1 MTAHLY
7 LSPHLDDAVFSCG
20 GLMAMQDARGEPVSV
35 LTIFAGDPPDW
46 HISPL
51 AADLHA
57 RWGKAGPPIA
67 VRRAED
73 RLACGRLGTTIVHL
87 NFHDAIY
94 RADPEG
100 LPMYPTEE
108 TLFGEVHAQDMD
120 LVEQIREAF
129 MEADI
134 SMAKVYCPLAMG
146 GHVDH
151 RIIRMAAERFMR
163 PLTYY
168 FDFPYAARGGD
179 VPPELGR
186 PSGECV
192 FVPLTEDAIETWAHA
207 VTEYQTQLSTFW
219 EDETQLFAE
228 LRDYHDSQGG
238 IPLLT
243 QALGTHPE
251 SNWVS

>member
-1 MTAHLY
+1 
-7 LSPHLDDAVFSCG
+7 
-20 GLMAMQDARGEPVSV
+20 MAMQDALGEPVSV

-57 RWGKAGPPIA
+57 RWGKSGPPIA

-73 RLACGRLGTTIVHL
+73 RLACGRLGSAVVHL
-87 NFHDAIY
+87 NFPDAIY
-94 RADPEG
+94 RANPEVM
-100 LPMYPTEE
+100 PMYPSEE
-108 TLFGEVHAQDMD
+108 ALFGNVHAQDVD
-120 LVEQIREAF
+120 LVKQIMGAV
-129 MEADI
+129 MDADI

-151 RIIRMAAERFMR
+151 RIIRMAAERFVR

-179 VPPELGR
+179 VPAELGR
-186 PSGECV
+186 PSGDRV
-192 FVPLTEDAIETWAHA
+192 FVPLTEEAIESWAHA
-207 VTEYQTQLSTFW
+207 ITEYQTQLSTFW
-219 EDETQLFAE
+219 EDDAQLFAE

-238 IPLLT
+238 IPLLMPT
-243 QALGTHPE
+243 AGTNPDLILD
-251 SNWVS
+251 S

>member
-73 RLACGRLGTTIVHL
+73 RLACGRLGSAVVHL
-87 NFHDAIY
+87 NFPDAIY
-94 RADPEG
+94 RADPE
-100 LPMYPTEE
+100 LMPLYPSEE
-108 TLFGEVHAQDMD
+108 ALFGEVHAQDVD
-120 LVEQIREAF
+120 LVEQIMAAV

-151 RIIRMAAERFMR
+151 RIIRMAAERFVH

-168 FDFPYAARGGD
+168 FDFPYAARGRD
-179 VPPELGR
+179 VPLELGR
-186 PSGECV
+186 PSGDCV
-192 FVPLTEDAIETWAHA
+192 FVPLTEEAVESWAHA
-207 VTEYQTQLSTFW
+207 ITEYQTQLSTFW
-219 EDETQLFAE
+219 EDDVQLFAE

-243 QALGTHPE
+243 RAAGTNPDLI
-251 SNWVS
+251 

>member
-1 MTAHLY
+1 
-7 LSPHLDDAVFSCG
+7 
-20 GLMAMQDARGEPVSV
+20 MAMQDARGEPVSV

-46 HISPL
+46 NISPL

-67 VRRAED
+67 VRRTED
-73 RLACGRLGTTIVHL
+73 RLACGRLGSAVVHL
-87 NFHDAIY
+87 NFPDAIY
-94 RADPEG
+94 RADSDVI
-100 LPMYPTEE
+100 PMYPSEE
-108 TLFGEVHAQDMD
+108 SLFGEVHTQDMD
-120 LVEQIREAF
+120 LVEQIKGAF
-129 MEADI
+129 SEADI

-151 RIIRMAAERFMR
+151 RIIRMAAERLMR

-192 FVPLTEDAIETWAHA
+192 FVPLTEEAIDSWAHA

-219 EDETQLFAE
+219 EDEAQLFTE

-238 IPLLT
+238 IPLLMRVE
-243 QALGTHPE
+243 GTNPE
-251 SNWVS
+251 FD

>member
-1 MTAHLY
+1 
-7 LSPHLDDAVFSCG
+7 
-20 GLMAMQDARGEPVSV
+20 MAMQDARGEPVSV

-46 HISPL
+46 NISPL

-67 VRRAED
+67 VRRTED
-73 RLACGRLGTTIVHL
+73 RLACGRLGSAVVHL
-87 NFHDAIY
+87 NFPDAIY
-94 RADPEG
+94 RADSDVI
-100 LPMYPTEE
+100 PMYPSEE
-108 TLFGEVHAQDMD
+108 ALFGEVHAHDMD
-120 LVEQIREAF
+120 LVEQIKGAF
-129 MEADI
+129 SEADI

-151 RIIRMAAERFMR
+151 RIIRMAAERLMR

-192 FVPLTEDAIETWAHA
+192 FVPLTEEAIDSWAHA
-207 VTEYQTQLSTFW
+207 VT
-219 EDETQLFAE
+219 
-228 LRDYHDSQGG
+228 
-238 IPLLT
+238 
-243 QALGTHPE
+243 
-251 SNWVS
+251 

>member
-7 LSPHLDDAVFSCG
+7 LSPHLDDAVLSCG

-73 RLACGRLGTTIVHL
+73 RLACGRLGSAVVHL
-87 NFHDAIY
+87 NFPDAIY
-94 RADPEG
+94 RADPEVM
-100 LPMYPTEE
+100 PMYPSEE
-108 TLFGEVHAQDMD
+108 ALFGEVHAQDMD
-120 LVEQIREAF
+120 LVEQIWGAF
-129 MEADI
+129 MDVDL
-134 SMAKVYCPLAMG
+134 SMAEVYCPLAMG

-151 RIIRMAAERFMR
+151 RIIRLAAEMCKR

-168 FDFPYAARGGD
+168 FDFPYAARGGE

-192 FVPLTEDAIETWAHA
+192 FVPLTEDTIESWANA

-219 EDETQLFAE
+219 ENDAQLFAE

-238 IPLLT
+238 IPLLIH
-243 QALGTHPE
+243 AEGTNPE
-251 SNWVS
+251 LK

>member
-1 MTAHLY
+1 MDAHLY

-46 HISPL
+46 NISPL
-51 AADLHA
+51 AAELHA

-67 VRRAED
+67 VRRTED
-73 RLACGRLGTTIVHL
+73 RLACGRLGSAIVHL
-87 NFHDAIY
+87 DFPDAIY
-94 RADPEG
+94 RLDSHST
-100 LPMYPTEE
+100 PMYPSEE
-108 TLFGEVHAQDMD
+108 SFFGEVHDQDVD
-120 LVEQIREAF
+120 LIEQVRTAF

-134 SMAKVYCPLAMG
+134 SMVKVYCPLAVG

-151 RIIRMAAERFMR
+151 RIVRLAAESFMR

-186 PSGECV
+186 PRGERG
-192 FVPLTEDAIETWAHA
+192 FVPLTPEAIDAWAHA
-207 VTEYQTQLSTFW
+207 VIEYQTQLSTFW
-219 EDETQLFAE
+219 EDEAHLFAE

-238 IPLLT
+238 IPLLVPADDT
-243 QALGTHPE
+243 VLGL
-251 SNWVS
+251 N

>member
-1 MTAHLY
+1 
-7 LSPHLDDAVFSCG
+7 
-20 GLMAMQDARGEPVSV
+20 MAMQDARGEPVSV

-46 HISPL
+46 NISPL

-67 VRRAED
+67 VRRTED
-73 RLACGRLGTTIVHL
+73 RLACGRLGSAVVHL
-87 NFHDAIY
+87 NFPDAIY
-94 RADPEG
+94 RANPEEI
-100 LPMYPTEE
+100 PMYPSKEL
-108 TLFGEVHAQDMD
+108 LFGEVHAQDMD
-120 LVEQIREAF
+120 LVEQIKGAF
-129 MEADI
+129 SEADI

-151 RIIRMAAERFMR
+151 RIIRMAAERLMR

-192 FVPLTEDAIETWAHA
+192 FVPLTEEAIDSWAHA

-219 EDETQLFAE
+219 EDEAQLFTE

-238 IPLLT
+238 IPLLMRVEG
-243 QALGTHPE
+243 ANPE
-251 SNWVS
+251 FD

>member
-1 MTAHLY
+1 
-7 LSPHLDDAVFSCG
+7 
-20 GLMAMQDARGEPVSV
+20 
-35 LTIFAGDPPDW
+35 
-46 HISPL
+46 
-51 AADLHA
+51 
-57 RWGKAGPPIA
+57 
-67 VRRAED
+67 
-73 RLACGRLGTTIVHL
+73 
-87 NFHDAIY
+87 
-94 RADPEG
+94 
-100 LPMYPTEE
+100 
-108 TLFGEVHAQDMD
+108 MD

-129 MEADI
+129 IEADI

-192 FVPLTEDAIETWAHA
+192 FVPLTEDAIETWSHA

-219 EDETQLFAE
+219 EDETQLFSE

-243 QALGTHPE
+243 QALGTHP
-251 SNWVS
+251 

>member
-1 MTAHLY
+1 
-7 LSPHLDDAVFSCG
+7 
-20 GLMAMQDARGEPVSV
+20 MAMQDARGEPVSV

-46 HISPL
+46 NISPL

-67 VRRAED
+67 VRRTED
-73 RLACGRLGTTIVHL
+73 RLACGRLGSAVVHL
-87 NFHDAIY
+87 NFTDAIY
-94 RADPEG
+94 RADSESM
-100 LPMYPTEE
+100 PMYPSEE
-108 TLFGEVHAQDMD
+108 SLFGDVHVQDID
-120 LVEQIREAF
+120 LVEQIKVAF
-129 MEADI
+129 SEADI

-151 RIIRMAAERFMR
+151 RIIRMAAESLMR

-168 FDFPYAARGGD
+168 FDFPYAARGGE

-186 PSGECV
+186 PSGERV
-192 FVPLTEDAIETWAHA
+192 FVPLTEEAIESWAHA

-219 EDETQLFAE
+219 EDDAQLFVE

-238 IPLLT
+238 IPLLMRVE
-243 QALGTHPE
+243 GTNPE
-251 SNWVS
+251 FN

>member
-1 MTAHLY
+1 L
-7 LSPHLDDAVFSCG
+7 
-20 GLMAMQDARGEPVSV
+20 GE
-35 LTIFAGDPPDW
+35 
-46 HISPL
+46 
-51 AADLHA
+51 
-57 RWGKAGPPIA
+57 
-67 VRRAED
+67 
-73 RLACGRLGTTIVHL
+73 GR
-87 NFHDAIY
+87 FPDAIY

-108 TLFGEVHAQDMD
+108 ALFGEVHAHDMD

-129 MEADI
+129 IEADI

-192 FVPLTEDAIETWAHA
+192 FVPLTEDAIETWSHA
-207 VTEYQTQLSTFW
+207 VTEYQTQGRMKPSYFPNCVTTTIRKVEFHCSRKRWGPILNQTGCRKAG
-219 EDETQLFAE
+219 TRFA
-228 LRDYHDSQGG
+228 DSLKQRR
-238 IPLLT
+238 IFR
-243 QALGTHPE
+243 Q
-251 SNWVS
+251 

>member
-7 LSPHLDDAVFSCG
+7 LSPHLDDAVLSCG

-73 RLACGRLGTTIVHL
+73 RLACGRLGSAVVHL
-87 NFHDAIY
+87 NFPDAIY
-94 RADPEG
+94 RADPEVM
-100 LPMYPTEE
+100 PMYPSEE
-108 TLFGEVHAQDMD
+108 ALFGEVHAQDMD
-120 LVEQIREAF
+120 LVEQIWGAF
-129 MEADI
+129 MDVDL
-134 SMAKVYCPLAMG
+134 SMAEVYCPLAMG

-151 RIIRMAAERFMR
+151 RIIRLAAEMCKR

-168 FDFPYAARGGD
+168 FDFPYVARGGD

-192 FVPLTEDAIETWAHA
+192 FVPLTEDTIESWANA

-219 EDETQLFAE
+219 ENDAQLFAE

-238 IPLLT
+238 IPLLIH
-243 QALGTHPE
+243 AEGTNPE
-251 SNWVS
+251 LK

>member
-1 MTAHLY
+1 
-7 LSPHLDDAVFSCG
+7 
-20 GLMAMQDARGEPVSV
+20 MAMQDARGEPVSV

-46 HISPL
+46 NISPL

-67 VRRAED
+67 VRRTED
-73 RLACGRLGTTIVHL
+73 RLACGRLGSAVVHL
-87 NFHDAIY
+87 NFTDAIY
-94 RADPEG
+94 RADSESM
-100 LPMYPTEE
+100 PMYPSEE
-108 TLFGEVHAQDMD
+108 SLFGDVHVQDID
-120 LVEQIREAF
+120 LVEQIKGAF
-129 MEADI
+129 SEADI

-151 RIIRMAAERFMR
+151 QIIRMAAEKLMR

-168 FDFPYAARGGD
+168 FDFPYAARGGE

-186 PSGECV
+186 PSGERV
-192 FVPLTEDAIETWAHA
+192 FVPLTEEAIESWAHA

-219 EDETQLFAE
+219 EDDAQLFVE

-238 IPLLT
+238 IPLLMRVE
-243 QALGTHPE
+243 GTNPE
-251 SNWVS
+251 FN

>member
-1 MTAHLY
+1 
-7 LSPHLDDAVFSCG
+7 
-20 GLMAMQDARGEPVSV
+20 MAMQDARGEPVSV

-73 RLACGRLGTTIVHL
+73 RLACGRLGSAVVHL
-87 NFHDAIY
+87 NFPDAIY
-94 RADPEG
+94 RADPEVM
-100 LPMYPTEE
+100 PMYPSDEA
-108 TLFGEVHAQDMD
+108 LFGDVHAQDMD
-120 LVEQIREAF
+120 LVEQIRGAF
-129 MEADI
+129 MDVDV
-134 SMAKVYCPLAMG
+134 SMAEVYCPLAMG

-151 RIIRMAAERFMR
+151 RIIRLAAEMCKR

-192 FVPLTEDAIETWAHA
+192 FVPLTEDTIESWANA

-219 EDETQLFAE
+219 ENDAQLFAE

-238 IPLLT
+238 IPLLMH
-243 QALGTHPE
+243 AEGTNPE
-251 SNWVS
+251 LK